1 METGLKKMTKEKNIS
16 IVGPGRMGI
25 GIATALLCCPQ
36 PLMIRMVDV
45 KKREKGQ
52 EYRALRQAKK
62 EIESNLKL
70 LSQLGELS
78 AEPSQSMS
86 RISFHSGY
94 DEGLRDCSI
103 VFETLPEKPAL
114 KQAFVEQIEPSL
126 DRKAIIAS
134 ATSTIDLATF
144 CKVSTAPDRIVT
156 AHWLNPAFIIPLVE
170 VSVSEKTA
178 HWAKDRM
185 KRFLIEIGKTPITVK
200 DSPGFIVPR
209 IQVAAMNEAV
219 RILEEGIATAE
230 DIDTA
235 IKAGFGFRLA
245 VLGLIEFID
254 LGGLDIL
261 YHASHYL
268 FEKFK
273 QDQYKPM
280 PSIIEKMKKGELG
293 PRTGRGYFD
302 YSGVDA
308 ASMFRNR
315 YRAFLELL
323 NLVRHSQTLSFQGGI
338 RKRDK

>member
-1 METGLKKMTKEKNIS
+1 
-16 IVGPGRMGI
+16 MGI

-36 PLMIRMVDV
+36 PLTIGMLDV
-45 KKREKGQ
+45 KEREKGQ
-52 EYRALRQAKK
+52 EHRALRKAKE
-62 EIESNLKL
+62 EIETNLKL
-70 LSQLGELS
+70 LSQLGELN
-78 AEPSQSMS
+78 AEPSQLMS
-86 RISFHSGY
+86 LLSFHTGY
-94 DEGLRDCSI
+94 DEILRDCSI
-103 VFETLPEKPAL
+103 VFEALPEKPAL
-114 KQAFVEQIEPSL
+114 KQAFVEQIEPLL

-144 CKVSTAPDRIVT
+144 CEVSSAPERIVI

-178 HWAKDRM
+178 PWAEDRM
-185 KRFLIEIGKTPITVK
+185 KRFLIEAGKTPITVK
-200 DSPGFIVPR
+200 DSPGFIVSR

-219 RILEEGIATAE
+219 RLLEEGIATAE

-280 PSIIEKMKKGELG
+280 ESVIEKMKKGELG

-302 YSGVDA
+302 YSGIDA

-323 NLVRHSQTLSFQGGI
+323 NLVRNSQTLSFQGGI
-338 RKRDK
+338 RKTER